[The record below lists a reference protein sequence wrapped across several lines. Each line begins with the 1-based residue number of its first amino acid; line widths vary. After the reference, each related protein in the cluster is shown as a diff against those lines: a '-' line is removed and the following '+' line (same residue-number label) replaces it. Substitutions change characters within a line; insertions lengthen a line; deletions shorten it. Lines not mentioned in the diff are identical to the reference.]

1 MNSSLALVSPAH
13 PASVTQRQPIAQR
26 LVLYQGELYRVP
38 AAYHLLRVHSGQ
50 AYVTQAGQDR
60 ILLDEQELQLDSAA
74 DMALVSG
81 IGGQPVILE
90 LFSPQN

>member
-1 MNSSLALVSPAH
+1 MNGSLALVSPAR
-13 PASVTQRQPIAQR
+13 PTSVARRDQVVQR
-26 LVLYQGELYRVP
+26 LVLYHGELYRVP
-38 AAYHLLRVHSGQ
+38 ADYRLLRVHSGQ

-90 LFSPQN
+90 LFSPRN